1 MAELST
7 IRAAMGTALSEV
19 ENLRV
24 RELIPALVVPPMAV
38 VQPQQIE
45 YDLNAN
51 RGVNRYT
58 FTVTVFVVKADDRSA
73 QLRVDPFVSTSGP
86 QSVKAALEADRT
98 LGGEVDTLRVT
109 NVSNYASQDANDVL
123 YLAVDFEVEVY
134 A

>member
-1 MAELST
+1 MALSD
-7 IRAAMGTALSEV
+7 IRDAMGTALAEV
-19 ENLRV
+19 PNLRV
-24 RELIPALVVPPMAV
+24 RPLIPALVTPPMAV

-51 RGVNRYT
+51 NGLHRYT

-73 QLRVDPFVSTSGP
+73 QLRVDPFVAPSGVG
-86 QSVKAALEADRT
+86 SVKGALEADRT
-98 LGGEVDTLRVT
+98 LGGVVNTLRVT
-109 NVSNYASQDANDVL
+109 NVSNYSSTDANDVL

>member
-19 ENLRV
+19 PNLRV
-24 RELIPALVVPPMAV
+24 RELIPSLVVPPMAV

>member
-1 MAELST
+1 MAELSE
-7 IRAAMGTALSEV
+7 IRQGMAEAMSAIP
-19 ENLRV
+19 NLRV
-24 RELIPALVVPPMAV
+24 RDFMPSLVTPPMAV
-38 VQPQQIE
+38 IQPQQIE
-45 YDLNAN
+45 YDLNAQ

-86 QSVKAALEADRT
+86 SSVKAAIEKDRT
-98 LGGEVDTLRVT
+98 LGGVIDTCRVVS
-109 NVSNYASQDANDVL
+109 VSNYSSQDANDVL

>member
-7 IRAAMGTALSEV
+7 IRAAMGTALSNV
-19 ENLRV
+19 SNLRV

-109 NVSNYASQDANDVL
+109 NVSNYSSQDANDVL